1 MPRVSGAA
9 TSSAVTTA
17 RLVAQRETRARHRAL
32 ADELDGA
39 SDLTRIGN
47 AVIAHGD
54 VVWVDCGVPRGS
66 APVKVRPAVVL
77 QQDWLLAT
85 AIQTVLVVPLTSN
98 TALEAFPGNVLV
110 LRETSGLEEDSVAN
124 VTQLGAVSR
133 EYLDPVP
140 VGCLPA
146 YLIRE
151 IGAGVRLVTGV

>member
-9 TSSAVTTA
+9 TSLAVTTA

-54 VVWVDCGVPRGS
+54 VVWVDSGVPRGS
-66 APVKVRPAVVL
+66 TPVKVRPAVVL

-110 LRETSGLEEDSVAN
+110 PRETSGLEEDSVAN

-133 EYLDPVP
+133 EYLDPFP
-140 VGCLPA
+140 VGRLPA